1 MTARRARVAP
11 KTTPSLRGRKK
22 LGAAPFLKW
31 AGGKGQ
37 LLEQILARMP
47 REIPGMYVEPFLGGG
62 AVFFEL
68 ARLGRIKRARLSDRN
83 PELVGTYVSV
93 RDELPAVIHALGAH
107 FNDEAHYYA
116 VRALDPSKL
125 SPPER
130 AARMIFLN
138 RVGYNGLYRTNASG
152 LFNVPFGRYK
162 NPKIC
167 DVEGLSHA
175 SKALQ
180 IAEISVAD
188 FAVTCAGVG
197 VGDVVYLDPP
207 YVPMSKTSSFTSY
220 SGRFDEPEHRRLSD
234 TFNELVELGAFV
246 LLSNSDTKLSRS
258 LYTGF
263 KITTVEATRAINSN
277 VAKRGV
283 VREVLVQGLRVR
295 PRVA

>member
-1 MTARRARVAP
+1 VTARRARVAP

-37 LLEQILARMP
+37 LLEHILARMP
-47 REIPGMYVEPFLGGG
+47 REIPGIYVEPFLGGG

-68 ARLGRIKRARLSDRN
+68 ARIGRIGRARLSDRN
-83 PELVGTYVSV
+83 AELVATYVAV
-93 RDELPAVIHALGAH
+93 RDELPKVIAALGAH
-107 FNDEAHYYA
+107 HNAEDHYYA
-116 VRALDPSKL
+116 VRAQDPSTL

-138 RVGYNGLYRTNASG
+138 RCGYNGLYRVNASG

-167 DVEGLSHA
+167 DAEGLAHA

-180 IAEISVAD
+180 LAEITVAD

-207 YVPMSKTSSFTSY
+207 YLPVSKTASFTAY
-220 SGRFDEPEHRRLSD
+220 SGRFDEPEHRRLAD
-234 TFNELVELGAFV
+234 TFDQLVELGAFT
-246 LLSNSDTKLSRS
+246 LLSNSDTRLSRS
-258 LYTGF
+258 LYAGY
-263 KITTVEATRAINSN
+263 KVTTVEATRAINSK
-277 VAKRGV
+277 VDKRGA

-295 PRVA
+295 PRSP